1 MVSGVYSFGGQ
12 VHKQINLSKK
22 ITYFVSVSSKYIS
35 VRTQPK
41 QQKVLLSTGNFQQN
55 IEVQS
60 VIKTYLQCYKVKN
73 CTFFCQRT
81 ELKRESRLKWTLKR
95 SPSETTRKAALTH
108 CYKVHIPLL
117 NSATRPTILRAAN
130 RALVSTHRMLNE
142 LVYTKITRQ
151 L

>member
-1 MVSGVYSFGGQ
+1 M
-12 VHKQINLSKK
+12 
-22 ITYFVSVSSKYIS
+22 
-35 VRTQPK
+35 
-41 QQKVLLSTGNFQQN
+41 
-55 IEVQS
+55 
-60 VIKTYLQCYKVKN
+60 KN
-73 CTFFCQRT
+73 CNIFCQRT